1 MLTAK
6 EAKQESELIHNK
18 KVDKDYSELVISAG
32 DAIVKAVHNG
42 DKRISVNIAQH
53 IVSDAVLKLIKS
65 LEDLGYTV
73 KQNHQSG
80 IRTVYI
86 DWGDA

>member
-6 EAKQESELIHNK
+6 EARQESELIHNK
-18 KVDKDYSELVISAG
+18 KVDTDYLELVISV
-32 DAIVKAVHNG
+32 DSAITKAIDNG
-42 DKRISVNIAQH
+42 DKRISVNIAQN

-73 KQNHQSG
+73 EQSYRSG
-80 IRTVYI
+80 VRKIYI

>member
-6 EAKQESELIHNK
+6 EARQESELIHNK
-18 KVDKDYSELVISAG
+18 KVDKDYSELVISV
-32 DAIVKAVHNG
+32 DSAITKAVDDG
-42 DKRISVNIAQH
+42 DKQTSINIVPH
-53 IVSDAVLKLIKS
+53 IVSDAILKLIKS

-73 KQNHQSG
+73 KQNYQSG

-86 DWGDA
+86 NWGDA

>member
-6 EAKQESELIHNK
+6 EARQESELIHNK
-18 KVDKDYSELVISAG
+18 KVDEEYLELIISV
-32 DAIVKAVHNG
+32 DSAITKAVDNG
-42 DKRISVNIAQH
+42 DKQTSINIVPH
-53 IVSDAVLKLIKS
+53 IVSDAILKLIKS

-73 KQNHQSG
+73 KQNYKSG

-86 DWGDA
+86 NWGDA